1 MSVDTLRSITEAYL
15 AEADEVQKKSGP
27 FAGIM
32 GFGGGLAHDGCHE
45 RYYDAM
51 AEALKDES
59 LDPYETVKFL
69 FGADEEYSAPQ
80 TVKCMLTA
88 VQGLALPLIP
98 KLSAEQREEF
108 RAAYDAKVP
117 KRTRL
122 PVQRE
127 LYKALSE
134 K

>member
-1 MSVDTLRSITEAYL
+1 MSIESLRIITEGYL
-15 AEADEVQKKSGP
+15 AEADAVQKRSGP

-32 GFGGGLAHDGCHE
+32 GFGGGLAHDACHE
-45 RYYDAM
+45 KYYNAM
-51 AEALKDES
+51 TEALKDET
-59 LDPYETVKFL
+59 LDAYETVKFL
-69 FGADEEYSAPQ
+69 FRADEEYDAPG

-108 RAAYDAKVP
+108 RAIYDAKVP
-117 KRTRL
+117 KRQRL
-122 PVQRE
+122 PVQQE
-127 LYKALSE
+127 LYKALAG